1 MISPTPIKPNF
12 IGPRALFDDK
22 FIPPKLLYRK
32 KEKNA
37 LFFLLNDA
45 IMDNFDLSMLFQ
57 GTRGIGKRALVNTVL
72 RDLKQFY
79 EDITEINQ
87 ININCREKKT
97 EEILFSLITQMDDM
111 LNIDINLNAIWN
123 SSISTLWNLIKVIYA
138 KIKNEFI
145 IVFNNVEY
153 LEPKIFN
160 KFLNLGKDLKIT
172 TIYTMNKVL
181 VPSILEVLS
190 KFDFKNKLNFFSFK
204 QLYDIL
210 KQRCSLAFPFKLDR
224 EMIEYIVDLIFEHH
238 VPVPGKG
245 IEILRDLYPFL
256 QRKNTITQFEIL
268 ESCQT
273 NFETL
278 GMIDEFNLTNFISEE
293 NMLTIIFLD
302 NLADYFLTHS
312 SKFYISRLELHEL
325 YELSCEALIYEKNV
339 EEFNNL
345 IQMINN
351 MGIVSRAR
359 KKPLEN
365 FSKSKKETNNEYYF
379 MVLEANRLK
388 TIVDTIF
395 SNSQF

>member
-1 MISPTPIKPNF
+1 MISPTTLNPNF
-12 IGPRALFDDK
+12 IGPRALFDDN
-22 FIPPKLLYRK
+22 FIPPKLLYRR

-37 LFFLLNDA
+37 FFSLLNDA
-45 IMDNFDLSMLFQ
+45 IIDNFDLSVLFQ
-57 GTRGIGKRALVNTVL
+57 GTRGIGKKALVNTVL
-72 RDLKQFY
+72 RDLKQFH
-79 EDITEINQ
+79 EDIMTINQ

-97 EEILFSLITQMDDM
+97 KEILFSLITQMDSI
-111 LNIDINLNAIWN
+111 LNIDIDLNAIWN
-123 SSISTLWNLIKVIYA
+123 SSISNLWNLIKIVYA
-138 KIKNEFI
+138 RIKNELI

-153 LEPKIFN
+153 IEPKIFN
-160 KFLNLGKDLKIT
+160 KFLNLGKDVNIT
-172 TIYTMNKVL
+172 TIYTINKVL
-181 VPSILEVLS
+181 DPSTLEVLS
-190 KFDFKNKLNFFSFK
+190 KFDFKNRLNFFSFK

-210 KQRCSLAFPFKLDR
+210 KQRCSLTFPFELDR

-256 QRKNTITQFEIL
+256 HRKNTITQFEIL

-278 GMIDEFNLTNFISEE
+278 GMIDEFNLINFISEE

-325 YELSCEALIYEKNV
+325 YELSCEALIYEKNAK
-339 EEFNNL
+339 EFNNL

-351 MGIVSRAR
+351 IGIMSRAR
-359 KKPLEN
+359 KKPLES

-388 TIVDTIF
+388 TMVDTIF